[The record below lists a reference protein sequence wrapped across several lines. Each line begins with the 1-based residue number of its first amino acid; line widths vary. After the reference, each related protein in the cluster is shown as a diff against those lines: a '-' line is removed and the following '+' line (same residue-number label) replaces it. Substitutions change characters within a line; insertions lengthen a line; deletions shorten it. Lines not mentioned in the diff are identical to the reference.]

1 MWIRLMGEAFNMW
14 AIYRPQQMSAAAGV
28 QLHARGTGWLA
39 TLTGNTL
46 CADIVNTFLL
56 LIARLRY
63 HGEEAG

>member
-1 MWIRLMGEAFNMW
+1 MWIGLMGEALNMW
-14 AIYRPQQMSAAAGV
+14 VIYRPQQMGAAARV
-28 QLHARGTGWLA
+28 QLHARGWLA